1 MLLVASSSS
10 ANLSDVLRASNILVN
25 VTKRAGLAKSPQR
38 IVMHENSQL
47 IRAQEKALGLTCA
60 REDINAIVM
69 AIMSQSIRFAM

>member
-25 VTKRAGLAKSPQR
+25 VTKRAGLATSPQR

-60 REDINAIVM
+60 REDINAIVI